1 MWSCSSCDLESMTG
15 DCIWCQWWSRAFWGS
30 LFDKTTWNPFWNS
43 PGSWAGG
50 KIFGHTWKCS
60 WRTAWESSKATDW
73 KCMCEAR
80 SQWLNRQVIQGTV
93 VIYLR
98 NTDCHL
104 QIALAIRVSFRV
116 FRISMVWY
124 LCHHLCK
131 WSFAE
136 VFIFIGFQAD
146 RMQFDLHM
154 NLKMLCVSSNLT
166 KVTLQWRI
174 GSESRA
180 PLPVLPEYFESRW
193 LI

>member
-1 MWSCSSCDLESMTG
+1 
-15 DCIWCQWWSRAFWGS
+15 
-30 LFDKTTWNPFWNS
+30 
-43 PGSWAGG
+43 
-50 KIFGHTWKCS
+50 
-60 WRTAWESSKATDW
+60 
-73 KCMCEAR
+73 
-80 SQWLNRQVIQGTV
+80 
-93 VIYLR
+93 
-98 NTDCHL
+98 
-104 QIALAIRVSFRV
+104 
-116 FRISMVWY
+116 MVWY